1 MAAWLKLCVIMP
13 GRILRLFMDADHQLD
28 ATGLRCPE
36 PLMLLRNQV
45 RSMESGEVIH
55 VRATDPSTAW
65 DFENFCRFMN
75 HEMLAKESSD
85 SVMSYWIRKG

>member
-1 MAAWLKLCVIMP
+1 MP
-13 GRILRLFMDADHQLD
+13 GGILRLFMDADHQLD
-28 ATGLRCPE
+28 AIGLRCPE

>member
-1 MAAWLKLCVIMP
+1 M
-13 GRILRLFMDADHQLD
+13 GSFMDVDHELD

-45 RSMESGEVIH
+45 RSMASGEIICVK
-55 VRATDPSTAW
+55 ATDPSTSW

-75 HEMLAKESSD
+75 HEMLDKAQTD
-85 SVMSYWIRKG
+85 TVMSYWIRKG